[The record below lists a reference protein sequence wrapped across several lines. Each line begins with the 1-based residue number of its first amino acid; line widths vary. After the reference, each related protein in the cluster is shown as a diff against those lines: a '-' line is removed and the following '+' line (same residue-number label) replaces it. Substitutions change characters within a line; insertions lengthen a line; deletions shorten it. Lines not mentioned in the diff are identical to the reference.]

1 MFRIWHILAWIS
13 MQSVYSRKV
22 WMWKRNQLK
31 LKICQFWKCEFF
43 LKVFIMEIWKS
54 KNFMLNCKIIY
65 LRVMRE
71 GLSTFL
77 LSWWDFQLNF
87 SFARMPLE
95 KKTKSYQTCRT
106 LQNRTGIVFGFVFL
120 SSLFTWSGTVLH
132 WNMGHGKLFMN
143 SFDILL
149 KLLVRIFCYMG
160 FRFFF
165 DWLKVR
171 LLLIQ
176 CILNCLIRFGS
187 ILLRPPPPPL
197 FSCNVLLC
205 VLVPVADSVPNILA
219 SGSKL
224 RLVFRT
230 RAGQAGE
237 TLLGEVQ
244 VPVEDELYITSP
256 DEDEPQGDRG
266 QPGCRKRS
274 VFLITCI

>member
-22 WMWKRNQLK
+22 WMWKRNQFK

-160 FRFFF
+160 FRFF
-165 DWLKVR
+165 
-171 LLLIQ
+171 LIGTKYDF
-176 CILNCLIRFGS
+176 CWSSAFWIAWFGS
-187 ILLRPPPPPL
+187 VRFCLDPPPPTTL
-197 FSCNVLLC
+197 FMQCTLVCFGARCWLC
-205 VLVPVADSVPNILA
+205 P
-219 SGSKL
+219 
-224 RLVFRT
+224 
-230 RAGQAGE
+230 
-237 TLLGEVQ
+237 
-244 VPVEDELYITSP
+244 
-256 DEDEPQGDRG
+256 
-266 QPGCRKRS
+266 
-274 VFLITCI
+274 